1 MASPDGASPV
11 RLDPRASLTRQNR
24 PVESLEVLST
34 LIRNACINDGSGAAC
49 EEPNADVLLSL
60 VSTPGVD
67 VLEVNAAPG
76 RRSVVAR
83 WPGTDPQAPDL
94 MLLGHTDVV
103 PADTSQWLHDPFC
116 GEVIDGWIWGRG
128 SLDMLGHMSTMA
140 LAFRD
145 LTLAQQHLPG
155 DVVFVAVADEEAL
168 GAFGMEHLIRTHP
181 DAIAADWILGESGGA
196 RIGDPPALGV
206 LTSEKGA
213 WRVEVE
219 IVTEPGHSSLPF
231 QLRSAVE
238 VAAEVI
244 RCLAHAEGPV
254 TLTDEY
260 RQTARLGFL
269 PAIVDAATDPE
280 RLSVLINQVPTPM
293 ARLLHGL
300 TRTTI
305 TPTGISTPGS
315 WNTLGS
321 NAAVTLDIR
330 SVPGTTW
337 EQVHDLITHHLGDLA
352 DLVRITLIAHGD
364 ATSTPMGGQLWEVI
378 ETASRALVPNAHLV
392 PAMSTGITDA
402 RFMRQRGATA
412 YGVGLYSDKIS
423 PLDMAAMLHGH
434 NERVDVESIRLLQS
448 LWQNIFSVYAS
459 G

>member
-1 MASPDGASPV
+1 M
-11 RLDPRASLTRQNR
+11 
-24 PVESLEVLST
+24 LST
-34 LIRNACINDGSGAAC
+34 LIRNACINDGSGDAC
-49 EEPNADVLLSL
+49 EEPNADVLLNL
-60 VSTPGVD
+60 VSVPGVD
-67 VLEVNAAPG
+67 VLKVDAAPG

-83 WPGTDPQAPDL
+83 WPGTDPQAPAL

-103 PADTSQWLHDPFC
+103 PTDASQWLHDPFC
-116 GEVIDGWIWGRG
+116 GDVVDGWMWGRG

-145 LTLAQQHLPG
+145 LALAQQHLAG

-168 GAFGMEHLIRTHP
+168 GTHGMEHLVHAHP
-181 DAIAADWILGESGGA
+181 DAIQADWILGESGGA

-244 RCLAHAEGPV
+244 GCLAGAEGPV
-254 TLTDEY
+254 TLTKDY
-260 RQTARLGFL
+260 RESAQLGFH
-269 PAIVDAATDPE
+269 PAIVQAATDPE
-280 RLSVLINQVPTPM
+280 RLPALIDQVPMPM

-321 NAAVTLDIR
+321 RAVVTLDIR
-330 SVPGTTW
+330 SLPGTTW
-337 EQVHDLITHHLGDLA
+337 EQVHDLITDRLGDLA

-364 ATSTPMGGQLWEVI
+364 ATSTPVGGELWDVV

-412 YGVGLYSDKIS
+412 YGVGLYSEKIS
-423 PLDMAAMLHGH
+423 PMDMAAMLHGH
-434 NERVDVESIRLLQS
+434 NERVDVESIQLLQS
-448 LWQNIFSVYAS
+448 LWEMIFSVYAS
-459 G
+459 RR